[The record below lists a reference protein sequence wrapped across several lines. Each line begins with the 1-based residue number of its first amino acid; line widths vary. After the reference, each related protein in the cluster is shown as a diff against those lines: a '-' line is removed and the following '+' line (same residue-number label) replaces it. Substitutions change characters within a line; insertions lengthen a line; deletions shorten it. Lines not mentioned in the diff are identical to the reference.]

1 MISFRPS
8 QSKNTLHAGRAA
20 RFAAGLMLAGALGV
34 AGAGAAGAIEANPQ
48 KIEAN
53 PQAAVSVQ
61 KIETNPLKR
70 IETNPLKRIETNPLE
85 IETNPLI
92 ETNPQKRIEANP
104 QY

>member
-70 IETNPLKRIETNPLE
+70 IETNPLK

>member
-8 QSKNTLHAGRAA
+8 QSKNTLHAGRTA

-70 IETNPLKRIETNPLE
+70 IETNPLK

>member
-8 QSKNTLHAGRAA
+8 PSKNTLHAGRAA

-70 IETNPLKRIETNPLE
+70 IETNPLK

>member
-8 QSKNTLHAGRAA
+8 QSKNTIHAGRTA

-70 IETNPLKRIETNPLE
+70 IETNPLKIETNPQIETNPLKRIETNP
-85 IETNPLI
+85 
-92 ETNPQKRIEANP
+92 